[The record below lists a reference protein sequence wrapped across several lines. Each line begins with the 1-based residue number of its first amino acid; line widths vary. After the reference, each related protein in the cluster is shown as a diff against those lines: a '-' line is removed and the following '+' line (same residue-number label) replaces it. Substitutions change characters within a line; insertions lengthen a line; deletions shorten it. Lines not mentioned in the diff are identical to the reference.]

1 MRWLHDLDVVWI
13 ALIVIAAVALLVAAV
28 WFVATRLATGERGVA
43 MQSVS
48 PGLLPPLGIVFAL
61 IVGFLAAGV
70 WGDSDKA
77 KDAVS
82 TEASALRSVVLLSDQ
97 LPPGTGVQLRA
108 LVRRQIDEAVH
119 QEWPAMARQ
128 HASLAAIPVPLA
140 QALDVTVAF
149 KPSGPGQVD
158 AQRELVAALEKALDA
173 RRERIIVSG
182 SRVNAV
188 KWTGMLALAVV
199 MLVAIASVHSAN
211 RRTAALAISLFG
223 AALAVVIVMLLAQD
237 RPFSGQLGQKPDLLE
252 QVVPRS

>member
-1 MRWLHDLDVVWI
+1 MPYDK
-13 ALIVIAAVALLVAAV
+13 
-28 WFVATRLATGERGVA
+28 FVQLQLAGDEIEPNNPLAIMAT
-43 MQSVS
+43 
-48 PGLLPPLGIVFAL
+48 
-61 IVGFLAAGV
+61 GFLAAGV

-82 TEASALRSVVLLSDQ
+82 TEASALRSDVLLSDQ

-158 AQRELVAALEKALDA
+158 AQGTKPAFAVCLPGMNLLRA
-173 RRERIIVSG
+173 
-182 SRVNAV
+182 SR
-188 KWTGMLALAVV
+188 
-199 MLVAIASVHSAN
+199 
-211 RRTAALAISLFG
+211 
-223 AALAVVIVMLLAQD
+223 
-237 RPFSGQLGQKPDLLE
+237 
-252 QVVPRS
+252 